1 MVSIFQK
8 GQVVYLIYESK
19 KERKSHLHS
28 FWFSVLYKC
37 ENWGNI
43 MPCLPVIIHQM
54 SVCML
59 FDMENNY

>member
-1 MVSIFQK
+1 M
-8 GQVVYLIYESK
+8 YLIYESK